1 MTILIS
7 THMLEMVKDLWD
19 VMFVMEKGRIIGS
32 YTRADARDTDIEE
45 LFFQVTGGHQ
55 EAGQPESSHP
65 EAGQPESRRQEVPAA
80 GESEKAGE

>member
-1 MTILIS
+1 MS
-7 THMLEMVKDLWD
+7 A

-55 EAGQPESSHP
+55 EAGQPEGSHP
-65 EAGQPESRRQEVPAA
+65 EAGQPESSHQEAGHPESRRQEVPAA
-80 GESEKAGE
+80 GESEKAGEQ